1 MAIRMLVTMKKGFSG
16 TLTATA
22 DNADCEIE
30 QKTSRQFIVKIKNVQ
45 AHQLS
50 HKFAIVIGTEN
61 GTLTLTGSGLSYVN
75 MMFAMY
81 ASNPAGQN
89 AATAIYRYSKF
100 ADVLKGNP
108 TDINKN
114 NGSNN

>member
-1 MAIRMLVTMKKGFSG
+1 MEIHVIVTMKKGFSG

-30 QKTSRQFIVKIKNVQ
+30 QKTDRQFIVKIKNVQ

-50 HKFAIVIGTEN
+50 HKFEIVIGTEN

-89 AATAIYRYSKF
+89 AAVAIYRYSKF
-100 ADVLKGNP
+100 ADIVKGNTP
-108 TDINKN
+108 EANKR
-114 NGSNN
+114 